1 MADEWSI
8 LSFNGVIS
16 SSFSIVAICTII
28 TLLCYGLKK
37 IYELKSIYKKREF
50 KNNNIIT
57 IVHSTDASLLNRN
70 DSSITIKTHMDFVKA
85 YEKMDKDLDIHIV
98 MHTVG
103 GALSSAEAICNCI
116 ANHKQMLY
124 KGKIIVYIPYY
135 SYSGGCMIALAC
147 DKIVMNKNAILGPC
161 DAQQMVL
168 NVHSIAS
175 IIDTVKYKKE
185 MKEKIAETWLA
196 ASYDAQLCK
205 ERQLEY
211 INKLIKSNRFSKE
224 LGDIIY
230 NEFFSGKY
238 NHDKIFSAQEAKE
251 IGLDIEIVESMPQ
264 IIKNVMD
271 YMIK

>member
-1 MADEWSI
+1 MTKSWSI
-8 LSFNGVIS
+8 FSFNGVIS
-16 SSFSIVAICTII
+16 SSFTIFSICTII

-37 IYELKSIYKKREF
+37 IYELKSIYKKRQF
-50 KNNNIIT
+50 TNNNIIN
-57 IVHSTDASLLNRN
+57 IIHSTNMSVLSLN
-70 DSSITIKTHMDFVKA
+70 DTSITIKTHMEFIKA

-116 ANHKQMLY
+116 ANHKLSNY
-124 KGKIIVYIPYY
+124 KGQIIVYIPYY

-147 DKIVMNKNAILGPC
+147 DKIVMCKNAIMGPC
-161 DAQQMVL
+161 DAQQLVL
-168 NVHSIAS
+168 NVHSVAS

-205 ERQLEY
+205 ERQLDY
-211 INKLIKSNRFSKE
+211 IKKLVKTGKFSEE
-224 LGDIIY
+224 LGNKIY
-230 NEFFSGKY
+230 EEFFSGKY

-251 IGLDIEIVESMPQ
+251 IGLNIDIVDTMPN
-264 IIKNVMD
+264 IITNVMN